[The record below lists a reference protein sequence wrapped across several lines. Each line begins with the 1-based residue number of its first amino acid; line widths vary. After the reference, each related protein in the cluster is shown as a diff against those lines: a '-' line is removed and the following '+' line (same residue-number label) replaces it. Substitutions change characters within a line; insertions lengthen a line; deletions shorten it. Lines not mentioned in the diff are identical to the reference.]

1 MRSLRSL
8 AALAAG
14 LILAAALAPAV
25 VPPTALHAQ
34 TATFIGVRVDA
45 DRNKVLLEVPADK
58 LGKDFLH
65 QSVLATGAGVP
76 SLGLDRGQTGG
87 SEIVRLERH
96 GKRLLMVQDN
106 WSVRALGADAAAK
119 RAVAESFPTSVIA
132 SFPIESEA
140 DGIVVV
146 DATSFFLSDTYGIAE
161 SLRRG
166 QAGTGRVDA
175 ARSSIV
181 AERTKAFPMNT
192 EIHAVLTFN
201 IDAPGFALRRLAP
214 DAGAPTFE
222 VHHSL
227 VALPSSEG
235 FRPRE
240 GDARSGL
247 FGTSFYDFGQGF
259 DGTYRDGYANRWRL
273 VPKDPAAYQRGQL
286 TEPVTPIVYY
296 LDPGIPEPYRSALRE
311 GGNWWNKV
319 FEGAGFRNAFSVRDL
334 PAGADPMDA
343 RYNLVYWVQ
352 RSGPGP
358 SVGPSF
364 SDPRTGEIVR
374 TVVRIDAWRSLIDYN
389 IYAGLLPAAGP
400 NGLNET
406 AEAFAMARRRQ
417 HAAHEIGHTIGFS
430 HNYIA
435 SSQGR
440 QSVMD
445 YPVPMI
451 TVDARGNLDL
461 SKAYAPFAGGWD
473 SLAVRYGY
481 TWYPDAKSE
490 AAGLDRIVKEGLT
503 RGLRFVA
510 DQHANADGS
519 IPEAT
524 RWVEGRTMFE
534 AVERTS
540 AVRRVAIDKFDERAV
555 KPGEPLYLLNMRFTH
570 VYLHHRYS
578 LEGVIKYVG
587 GMDFRYA
594 MRGDGQVPTQIIPA
608 DQQRRALMMALDALE
623 PAALAVPERVQ
634 ALIPPVPP
642 GGDGSL
648 AWMGSAGGTAFD
660 EISLAGGLATEV
672 IEGILHRER
681 LARVVLFRARSDAYP
696 TLDEVLQAVVDRSW
710 GAPASTDGHMQSLR
724 RVEQRVVLNT
734 LLDRAGDKGALPDVR
749 QVVELQLQELDK
761 RLEGMSGG
769 TPADRALRA
778 AARREIARYFDGED
792 DPEKRSRFDVLPLP
806 WP

>member
-175 ARSSIV
+175 ARSWIV

-273 VPKDPAAYQRGQL
+273 VPKDPAAYQPRAV
-286 TEPVTPIVYY
+286 P
-296 LDPGIPEPYRSALRE
+296 
-311 GGNWWNKV
+311 
-319 FEGAGFRNAFSVRDL
+319 
-334 PAGADPMDA
+334 
-343 RYNLVYWVQ
+343 Q
-352 RSGPGP
+352 RAP
-358 SVGPSF
+358 
-364 SDPRTGEIVR
+364 
-374 TVVRIDAWRSLIDYN
+374 
-389 IYAGLLPAAGP
+389 
-400 NGLNET
+400 
-406 AEAFAMARRRQ
+406 RRRQ
-417 HAAHEIGHTIGFS
+417 LVE
-430 HNYIA
+430 
-435 SSQGR
+435 Q
-440 QSVMD
+440 
-445 YPVPMI
+445 
-451 TVDARGNLDL
+451 
-461 SKAYAPFAGGWD
+461 
-473 SLAVRYGY
+473 
-481 TWYPDAKSE
+481 
-490 AAGLDRIVKEGLT
+490 
-503 RGLRFVA
+503 GLR
-510 DQHANADGS
+510 GC
-519 IPEAT
+519 
-524 RWVEGRTMFE
+524 G
-534 AVERTS
+534 
-540 AVRRVAIDKFDERAV
+540 
-555 KPGEPLYLLNMRFTH
+555 
-570 VYLHHRYS
+570 
-578 LEGVIKYVG
+578 
-587 GMDFRYA
+587 
-594 MRGDGQVPTQIIPA
+594 
-608 DQQRRALMMALDALE
+608 
-623 PAALAVPERVQ
+623 
-634 ALIPPVPP
+634 
-642 GGDGSL
+642 
-648 AWMGSAGGTAFD
+648 
-660 EISLAGGLATEV
+660 
-672 IEGILHRER
+672 
-681 LARVVLFRARSDAYP
+681 
-696 TLDEVLQAVVDRSW
+696 
-710 GAPASTDGHMQSLR
+710 
-724 RVEQRVVLNT
+724 
-734 LLDRAGDKGALPDVR
+734 
-749 QVVELQLQELDK
+749 LQEC
-761 RLEGMSGG
+761 
-769 TPADRALRA
+769 
-778 AARREIARYFDGED
+778 
-792 DPEKRSRFDVLPLP
+792 VLGP
-806 WP
+806 